1 MVGVGIMPKSGY
13 GVISGDAVAVG
24 MGDAVGVGIS
34 VAVADDGTWLIRM
47 AINPIN
53 PNHIPIY
60 PKYFMNSLS
69 IVIIYRIFRT
79 DYIKNVVY
87 NPTSLPY
94 SGVVSK

>member
-13 GVISGDAVAVG
+13 GVISGDAVG
-24 MGDAVGVGIS
+24 MGIS
-34 VAVADDGTWLIRM
+34 VADDGTWVMRM

-60 PKYFMNSLS
+60 PKYFINSLS

-94 SGVVSK
+94 SGIISK